1 MKRSVWIKN
10 AIEMKFADVSTNE
23 MSEMSL
29 HQVMLHLIHRED
41 FTDLEQVRV
50 RDVYEK
56 LFGDLPAIKSEQV
69 SPPEP
74 SMA

>member
-23 MSEMSL
+23 ISEMSL

-50 RDVYEK
+50 QDLYEK
-56 LFGDLPAIKSEQV
+56 LFQMNSSGVIVPV
-69 SPPEP
+69 SQHET
-74 SMA
+74 SSA